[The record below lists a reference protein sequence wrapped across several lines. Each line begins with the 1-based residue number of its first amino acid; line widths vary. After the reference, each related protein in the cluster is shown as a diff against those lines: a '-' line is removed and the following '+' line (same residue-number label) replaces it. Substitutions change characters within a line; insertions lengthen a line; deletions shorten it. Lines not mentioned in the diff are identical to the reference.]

1 MLAVSPRRVIMLAFN
16 DATKIVIEPKTARM
30 EQRTKPHV
38 KETIEKAAALMGV
51 DATAFV
57 VSSAYDRAQQ
67 AIEAH
72 ERTVLTRE
80 DRDVFL
86 SALDNPPAPTETLR
100 NAFKLHDAR
109 VVKEK

>member
-1 MLAVSPRRVIMLAFN
+1 
-16 DATKIVIEPKTARM
+16 
-30 EQRTKPHV
+30 
-38 KETIEKAAALMGV
+38 
-51 DATAFV
+51 V